1 MNFFES
7 EKWNNLGISKDQA
20 KKTTNEVIEV
30 FKASNLSLNQI
41 NAVLD
46 LVKDTLKNKPLWE
59 Q

>member
-1 MNFFES
+1 MNVFES
-7 EKWNNLGISKDQA
+7 EKWNNLGISKDKA
-20 KKTTNEVIEV
+20 KEITSKVIEV
-30 FKASNLSLNQI
+30 FKESNLSLNQI